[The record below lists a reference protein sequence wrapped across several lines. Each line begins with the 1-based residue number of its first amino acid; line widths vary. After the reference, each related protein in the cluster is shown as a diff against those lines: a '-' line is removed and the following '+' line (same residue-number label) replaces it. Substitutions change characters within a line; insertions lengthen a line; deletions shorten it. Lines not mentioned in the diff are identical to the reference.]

1 MCTYSLR
8 MTEGEKSVLQDY
20 AKAHGISMADALKG
34 AFFDMLED
42 QYDIEV
48 ADKAY
53 QAYLHDPETI
63 SLEEMMKKYDI

>member
-1 MCTYSLR
+1 
-8 MTEGEKSVLQDY
+8 
-20 AKAHGISMADALKG
+20 MADALKG

-53 QAYLHDPETI
+53 QSYLHDPKPFR
-63 SLEEMMKKYDI
+63 LRR

>member
-1 MCTYSLR
+1 
-8 MTEGEKSVLQDY
+8 
-20 AKAHGISMADALKG
+20 MADALKG

-53 QAYLHDPETI
+53 QTI
-63 SLEEMMKKYDI
+63 STIPKPFRMRR